1 MLGCY
6 AQASDMLTL
15 PAEFEDSAARHS
27 PPAPLNAALTRLF
40 QRLLDAMDDGESSV
54 AARV

>member
-6 AQASDMLTL
+6 TQASHMLTL
-15 PAEFEDSAARHS
+15 AAEFKGSAARHS
-27 PPAPLNAALTRLF
+27 PSAPLNAALTRLF
-40 QRLLDAMDDGESSV
+40 QRMLDAMDDGESSV

>member
-6 AQASDMLTL
+6 TQASDMLTL
-15 PAEFEDSAARHS
+15 AAEFEGSAVRHS

-40 QRLLDAMDDGESSV
+40 QRLHDAMDGGESSV